1 VLAESIFI
9 FILSGL
15 AFAVVM
21 VSVVAG
27 ATAVVLS
34 TIVESEL
41 VVDMEDS
48 FVPQL
53 TANIP
58 TVAINNNFFKI
69 FYFGVIVTRL
79 VQLLFRKYW

>member
-1 VLAESIFI
+1 
-9 FILSGL
+9 
-15 AFAVVM
+15 

-34 TIVESEL
+34 AITESEL

-53 TANIP
+53 TAKIP
-58 TVAINNNFFKI
+58 TVAINNNFFII
-69 FYFGVIVTRL
+69 FYF
-79 VQLLFRKYW
+79 WCE

>member
-1 VLAESIFI
+1 MLSGFVLAVDI
-9 FILSGL
+9 
-15 AFAVVM
+15 

-27 ATAVVLS
+27 AAVLVLS
-34 TIVESEL
+34 ALTESEL

-58 TVAINNNFFKI
+58 TVAINNNFFII
-69 FYFGVIVTRL
+69 FYFGVIVTR
-79 VQLLFRKYW
+79 VIQLLFRKYW